1 MRGVAIL
8 VVTSLMLLGCH
19 GKKNV
24 VQQTQ
29 PPSTL
34 KVLNL
39 EQKPGF
45 VEQHRVGMM
54 TIGGWVNQK
63 LGQNFKPVQ
72 AQHADA
78 AIVYLYRP
86 DSKWNRQEIV
96 AASMFINKHRI
107 PSLLHNHYYW
117 VELAPGAYRLSVS
130 RPLGALHF
138 QKPKYLDFQ
147 VQAGQSYFIKYDEEN
162 LSTRKE
168 VSGPLMLMP
177 ASTAQQEIAF
187 TQLKTESYNFVAE
200 DQTTGKLRKK
210 PQKIKHE
217 KYDPAE
223 DVHLTQPFKLWDP
236 RTW

>member
-45 VEQHRVGMM
+45 VEQHRLGMM

-162 LSTRKE
+162 LSTRRDIA
-168 VSGPLMLMP
+168 GPLNMVPEKIGLN
-177 ASTAQQEIAF
+177 EIAF
-187 TQLKTESYNFVAE
+187 TQWKSQSFNFVAQ
-200 DQTTGKLRKK
+200 DQHTGKVRKK
-210 PQKIKHE
+210 AQKIKPE
-217 KYDPAE
+217 KYEMATE
-223 DVHLTQPFKLWDP
+223 VQLTQPFKIWDP

>member
-1 MRGVAIL
+1 MRGVCIAVCASFI
-8 VVTSLMLLGCH
+8 LLGCH
-19 GKKNV
+19 GKSAMEH
-24 VQQTQ
+24 TQ
-29 PPSTL
+29 ATSTL
-34 KVLNL
+34 KPVNTEHEPGLL
-39 EQKPGF
+39 EQYRF
-45 VEQHRVGMM
+45 GMFS
-54 TIGGWVNQK
+54 IGAWVNQK
-63 LGQNFKPVQ
+63 IGQRFQPVQ
-72 AQHADA
+72 AQNDQA

-96 AASMFINKHRI
+96 ASSLFINSERI
-107 PSLLHNHYYW
+107 PSLLNNHYYW
-117 VELAPGAYRLSVS
+117 VELPAGTYRISTS
-130 RPLGALHF
+130 RPVGVQHF
-138 QKPKYLDFQ
+138 QKPKYLDFT

-200 DQTTGKLRKK
+200 DQNTGKLRKK